1 MTMFTRKEK
10 FPLGKVTV
18 GFALGA
24 LSGAV
29 LALLYAPMTGRKM
42 QKKIAGVT
50 DEVMEKVE
58 DGVSQVQSTVRR
70 LARG

>member
-1 MTMFTRKEK
+1 MFTRKQK
-10 FPLGKVTV
+10 FPFGKVTV

-29 LALLYAPMTGRKM
+29 LALLYAPMTGKKM

-50 DEVMEKVE
+50 EDVFDKVE
-58 DGVSQVQSTVRR
+58 DGVNQVQSSVRK